1 MRYLHALL
9 LANTAAARGVG
20 GAGQALAP
28 LAQSLFDADRTQKRR
43 LVGGACN
50 ATAQCGPTAI
60 PCSSLQPASCDVVK
74 ALLQTCPECDGC
86 CAPPPPS
93 TSPSPPPPSASP
105 PLPPP
110 STSPSPPQQ
119 RPNLPDLLLPL
130 LAVFSLALLLAL
142 FRFRGC
148 FRRLCAR
155 STTPIRNVQQLVES
169 TAAPGGVAMT
179 AKAVTKS

>member
-1 MRYLHALL
+1 MPVGDEKYELWTVDFDLPAVVRAYESQTGSAPHPVRMLDGSTSTDLWMRYVQQAWPC
-9 LANTAAARGVG
+9 NGTAAGEDLA
-20 GAGQALAP
+20 GAG
-28 LAQSLFDADRTQKRR
+28 T
-43 LVGGACN
+43 G
-50 ATAQCGPTAI
+50 
-60 PCSSLQPASCDVVK
+60 
-74 ALLQTCPECDGC
+74 E
-86 CAPPPPS
+86 
-93 TSPSPPPPSASP
+93 
-105 PLPPP
+105 
-110 STSPSPPQQ
+110 Q

-179 AKAVTKS
+179 AKAVTNS